1 MQLVAYGA
9 QDIYLTGSPQIT
21 FFKIVYRR
29 HTNYAQESIEQTF
42 NGQPGFG
49 KKASCTISRNGDLVS
64 HVFIEFTAPMIS
76 QPRKVKTA
84 AFGET
89 GSVFDDF
96 DPKEGYAKYVNSF
109 GHQLLESVEIEIGG
123 QRIDRH
129 YDAYF
134 EINDELRRAEEKKVG
149 YGKMI
154 GKRYDASGKPIDDFS
169 TPSTG
174 LDDNSGVYSRPT
186 FYIPLIFF
194 FNNPASPGL
203 ALPLIALQYH
213 EVKLQVSFRKFD
225 DLVMWGTDLDATSP
239 KTPKLQTAL
248 TPAAVDTYGFVD
260 AAGAHTGSSKPT
272 PLGDAEVCSLYCDYI
287 YLDTDDRRRF
297 ARVSHE
303 YLIEQLQFTGV
314 ESVSVPAGSTKSE
327 KVRLNFNHPCKEL
340 IFFCNSESS
349 RAMNKYFDFG
359 EGVTNESVTGY
370 EYIKDAK
377 LLLNGHDRFSTR
389 PGSYFRKVQPFMCH
403 TRVPARHIYAHSSS
417 LRPQEYQPSGSCN
430 MSRIDHAALHLTLNP
445 SLTVDESAAATSE
458 TLCLPIYANNYNI
471 LRVLSGMGGRAYSN

>member
-42 NGQPGFG
+42 NGQAGFG

-76 QPRKVKTA
+76 QPRKSTDGTNLDAFNA
-84 AFGET
+84 A
-89 GSVFDDF
+89 D
-96 DPKEGYAKYVNSF
+96 AHARYVNSF

-134 EINDELRRAEEKKVG
+134 EVNDELRRAEEKKVG

-154 GKRYDASGKPIDDFS
+154 GKRYDAQGKPIDGLDS
-169 TPSTG
+169 PSAG

-213 EVKLQVSFRKFD
+213 EVKLQVSFRKFE
-225 DLVMWGTDLDATSP
+225 DLVMWGTDLDSATLANR
-239 KTPKLQTAL
+239 KYQTAL
-248 TPAAVDTYGFVD
+248 SSTISAGEYSFVD
-260 AAGAHTGSSKPT
+260 EAGAVTGSTKPT
-272 PLGDAEVCSLYCDYI
+272 PLGEAEVCSLYCDYI
-287 YLDTDDRRRF
+287 YLDTDERRRF
-297 ARVSHE
+297 AQVSHE

-327 KVRLNFNHPCKEL
+327 KIRLNFNHPCKEL

-359 EGVTNESVTGY
+359 EGVANGSVSGY

-389 PGSYFRKVQPFMCH
+389 PGSYFRQVQPYMCH
-403 TRVPARHIYAHSSS
+403 TRVPARHIYVYSFA
-417 LRPQEYQPSGSCN
+417 LRPEEYQPSGSCN
-430 MSRIDHAALHLTLNP
+430 MSRIDHAALHLTFNP
-445 SLTVDESAAATSE
+445 SLGTDAE
-458 TLCLPIYANNYNI
+458 TLRLTIYAINYNL
-471 LRVLSGMGGRAYSN
+471 LRVMSGMGGLAYSN